1 MKVVLVESE
10 FMLKFKGIELEVI
23 KECLDYCIDNNIV
36 NSKHTCKHV
45 SEGINELLNVDNKK
59 IEKLD

>member
-1 MKVVLVESE
+1 MILRKA
-10 FMLKFKGIELEVI
+10 MLY
-23 KECLDYCIDNNIV
+23 DCIDNNIV

-45 SEGINELLNVDNKK
+45 IEGINELLNVDNKK